1 MQSCACVRFPACM
14 GQTRTTRLHRRTTA
28 SVTDERFLV
37 ASGPA
42 VAPFNSMG
50 RTFKS
55 SRHAA
60 AAIAVAFALSAC
72 SHASP
77 IAQQSSPPAQPT
89 TSTTTALPART
100 TTTTGAAPATS
111 TSGGDVATN
120 AALTAAVRTFWDTYL
135 EVGRRIATLDPTA
148 LRERLATRAT
158 GEELRQLV
166 AFFTTNKNSGFVVRG
181 DIDVAPKVIAASST
195 GWQVRDCFDDRT
207 GLYRSDGSRVD
218 TDNPLRH
225 QVLLSLVSEGV
236 VWKVASM
243 IDEGYGC
250 TP

>member
-1 MQSCACVRFPACM
+1 M
-14 GQTRTTRLHRRTTA
+14 GQARITRLRRRTTA
-28 SVTDERFLV
+28 IAPHDRFLV
-37 ASGPA
+37 AFGPA
-42 VAPFNSMG
+42 FAPFKSMG
-50 RTFKS
+50 RTFTP
-55 SRHAA
+55 SRRLAT
-60 AAIAVAFALSAC
+60 AIAVTTALSAC
-72 SHASP
+72 SHAGP
-77 IAQQSSPPAQPT
+77 TAQQSSPVAET
-89 TSTTTALPART
+89 ATSTTTTPSRPIAT
-100 TTTTGAAPATS
+100 TATTGAAPAKS

-120 AALTAAVRTFWDTYL
+120 TALTAAVRSFWDTYL
-135 EVGRRIATLDPTA
+135 DVGSHTATLDPTA

-181 DIDVAPKVIAASST
+181 EVDVAPKVIAASSM

-225 QVLLSLVSEGV
+225 QVLLSLLSEGV

-243 IDEGYGC
+243 TDEGYGC

>member
-1 MQSCACVRFPACM
+1 M
-14 GQTRTTRLHRRTTA
+14 GQTRTTRLHRRIA
-28 SVTDERFLV
+28 SSVTDERFLV

-50 RTFKS
+50 RTFTL

-77 IAQQSSPPAQPT
+77 IAQQSSPQVQTT

-135 EVGRRIATLDPTA
+135 EVGG
-148 LRERLATRAT
+148 RAT